1 MDTEKLLKVAL
12 QIGTALSA
20 EKDYNKLFNLI
31 IDKSMEI
38 TACDAGTLYVV
49 NGDVL
54 EFKIMKTLSQ
64 GVDKGSNGEKIELPP
79 VPMKESNICAYS
91 AIHKSPLNIPDVYE
105 SDLFDFSG
113 PKRYD
118 AMTGYHTGSM
128 VAIPLVDNDDRTVG
142 VLQLLNALNDKGEI
156 IPFDKSLEEVI
167 FSLASQTAVAVTNM
181 RYQEELKDQ
190 MWSFTEAMAAAIDE
204 RTPYNAS
211 HTRKVADY
219 CGKLADYINE
229 LHDKGETEDFFTPNR
244 KEQLVMGALLHDIGK
259 LVIPLS
265 VMNKATRLA
274 GHEKELESRLGSLKL
289 KLKIRFLE
297 GKMDEATYEAE
308 AKKVDEALAVAVEAN
323 GVGFIND
330 ELNARLTKS
339 LNDTVETDDGVESL
353 FTDEEKKCM
362 SIIKG
367 TLTAEE
373 RGIME
378 SHVVITKKILDKVH
392 FNSYFKNSP
401 KWAAMHH
408 ELMNGRGYP
417 DHLTAED
424 LPLDARIMTVADICD
439 ALLATD
445 RPYKK
450 PIPKEK
456 AFAIMYDMA
465 DKGDI
470 EKRLVD
476 YLKECLDRIPAEAA
490 PLSN

>member
-1 MDTEKLLKVAL
+1 MNAEKYL
-12 QIGTALSA
+12 QTVLDVGLALSA

-31 IDKSMEI
+31 IDKGMEI

-49 NGDVL
+49 NGDFL

-79 VPMKESNICAYS
+79 VPIQEGNLCAYS
-91 AIHKSPLNIPDVYE
+91 AIHRTPLNIPDVYE

-113 PKRYD
+113 PKKYD
-118 AMTGYHTGSM
+118 AITGYHTGSM
-128 VAIPLVDNDDRTVG
+128 MAIPLVDNDDKTVG
-142 VLQLLNALNDKGEI
+142 VLQLINALDENGKI
-156 IPFDKSLEEVI
+156 IPFDKSLENIVL
-167 FSLASQTAVAVTNM
+167 SLGSQTAVAVTNM
-181 RYQEELKDQ
+181 RLLEELKDQ

-211 HTRKVADY
+211 HTRKVAEY
-219 CGKLADYINE
+219 CGRLADYINK
-229 LHDKGETEDFFTPNR
+229 LHEEGKTEDFFTQNR
-244 KEQLVMGALLHDIGK
+244 KEQLVMGAYLHDIGK

-274 GHEKELESRLGSLKL
+274 GHEKELESRLNALKL

-297 GKMDEATYEAE
+297 GNMDEATYESE
-308 AKKVDEALAVAVEAN
+308 VKKVDDAVAVAFEAN

-339 LNDTVETDDGVESL
+339 LNDTVETDDGIEAL

-392 FNSYFKNSP
+392 FNSYFKDSP

-408 ELMNGRGYP
+408 ELLNGRGYP
-417 DHLTAED
+417 NHLTAED
-424 LPLDARIMTVADICD
+424 LPLDARVMTVADICD

-476 YLKECLDRIPAEAA
+476 YLKECLEDGERTVDVQK
-490 PLSN
+490 